1 MSPVEVKYV
10 LHYPYTSKLI
20 IFLECVMSYL
30 VDKSILECVHPTR
43 IQQSSNI
50 ALGRIIDVDI
60 KKRTCTVATLTGM
73 GSIFDNTISECQW
86 LCQDAN
92 PEGDESGSIPRRG
105 SMGIVYFV
113 DGQAFIGGYAKP
125 LGDKGTTLRGNEA
138 SPLNEGD
145 KYISTL
151 AGNRLTVKINGRI
164 ELYATPGLSRNLI
177 PTNEDIVDLC
187 SGYDLRTSGG
197 LQIWKPSKTLTTLWR
212 AEYFN
217 TTSRL
222 YLIEEKKGFVS
233 SDIIY
238 KKSIGAGAQ
247 GVPQGTKLPT
257 YTKTIG
263 LSGETI
269 TAIHPPLPEGSPSGY
284 LSTIGPDGSIAILAG
299 AAQTVKMTVE
309 STGAL
314 EVDVNSLGNL
324 RMTDAGDFIF
334 AGPIASASV
343 LKTGDVEL
351 ANAVA
356 VMSMSKEG
364 AITVENAVATLSM
377 ASEGDIV
384 ISNPTVTITISAA
397 GEVSISAPQKVTIEG
412 KAGVDITSIGP
423 VNIEGVGPI
432 SIKTKGQI
440 MLDGGTGA
448 SDFVLTNPTTLS
460 PFTGAPLVPFSTTVM
475 VSK

>member
-1 MSPVEVKYV
+1 
-10 LHYPYTSKLI
+10 
-20 IFLECVMSYL
+20 MSYGL
-30 VDKSILECVHPTR
+30 IDKSILEGNHPTR

-50 ALGRIIDVDI
+50 ALGRIVDVDI
-60 KKRTCTVATLTGM
+60 KKRTCTVATITGRD
-73 GSIFDNTISECQW
+73 SVFDKYIPECQW

-105 SMGIVYFV
+105 SLGIVYFV

-125 LGDKGTTLRGNEA
+125 LGDQGTTLRGNEA
-138 SPLNEGD
+138 ATLNEGD
-145 KYISTL
+145 KIISTL
-151 AGNRLTVKINGRI
+151 GGNRLTIKISGLI
-164 ELYATPGLSRNLI
+164 EMYASQGLKRLLI
-177 PTNEDIVDLC
+177 PTGSQIVDLC
-187 SGYDLRTSGG
+187 STYDLKTAGG
-197 LQIWKPSKTLTTLWR
+197 LQIWRPSKTLTTLWR

-217 TTSRL
+217 TTNRL

-238 KKSIGAGAQ
+238 KRNIGAGTQ
-247 GVPQGTKLPT
+247 GVPQGTKLPV

-284 LSTIGPDGSIAILAG
+284 LSTIGPDGSIEILAG
-299 AAQTVKMTVE
+299 AAQTTKINVG
-309 STGAL
+309 STGAV

-324 RMTDAGDFIF
+324 MMSDSGDFIF
-334 AGPIASASV
+334 AGPVASASV

-351 ANAVA
+351 ANAVGII
-356 VMSMSKEG
+356 SMTKEG
-364 AITVENAVATLSM
+364 DITAENAAATLSM
-377 ASEGDIV
+377 AAKGDIS
-384 ISNPTVTITISAA
+384 ISNTTVTITISAA
-397 GEVSISAPQKVTIEG
+397 GEVTISAPQKVTIEG
-412 KAGVDITSIGP
+412 KAGVDIKSIGP
-423 VNIEGVGPI
+423 VNIEGVGPMN
-432 SIKTKGQI
+432 IKTKGQI